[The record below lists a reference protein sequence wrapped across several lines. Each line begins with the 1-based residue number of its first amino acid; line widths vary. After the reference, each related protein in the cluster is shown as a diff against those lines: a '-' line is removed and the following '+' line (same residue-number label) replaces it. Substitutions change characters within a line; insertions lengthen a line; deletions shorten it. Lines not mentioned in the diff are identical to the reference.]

1 MSRPRQAFGR
11 NQPGRLPATML
22 RALTAE
28 LSDPGR
34 YTRAKGYARDG
45 AVVEIDIQPG
55 TVRGLVLGSR
65 REPYEVTVYVD
76 PVDHEDIDAAT
87 VTASLVTLVPD
98 RSELALACTCPDADG
113 GTMCK
118 HALAVMLVMADEVSM
133 EPDVLARWRTPD
145 PDSPLARR
153 SGTRL
158 RPRAGAVA
166 DLRASRSARSDEVKV
181 KVKAQAQARAGRAE
195 RLGRLD
201 RVERVDVLAAVLAA
215 PAPIDLS
222 PTHPLDAMTVAPTPV
237 VRADRADVLVDDVL
251 ASALAVLTGAAGART
266 R

>member
-34 YTRAKGYARDG
+34 YTRAKSYARDG
-45 AVVEIDIQPG
+45 AVIEIDIQPG
-55 TVRGLVLGSR
+55 TARGLVLGSR
-65 REPYEVTVYVD
+65 QEPYEATVYVD
-76 PVDHEDIDAAT
+76 PVDPEDIDAAT

-98 RSELALACTCPDADG
+98 RSELALSCTCPDADG

-133 EPDVLARWRTPD
+133 EPDVLTRWRTPD
-145 PDSPLARR
+145 ADSPLTRHA
-153 SGTRL
+153 GTRL

-166 DLRASRSARSDEVKV
+166 DLRAARGAGSD
-181 KVKAQAQARAGRAE
+181 QAARAK

-201 RVERVDVLAAVLAA
+201 RTAAPTVERVDILAAVLTA
-215 PAPIDLS
+215 PAPIDLI
-222 PTHPLDAMTVAPTPV
+222 PTYPLDPMTAAPTPM
-237 VRADRADVLVDDVL
+237 VRADRADVLVDEVL
-251 ASALAVLTGAAGART
+251 ASALVVLTDAGGARV

>member
-1 MSRPRQAFGR
+1 
-11 NQPGRLPATML
+11 ML

-34 YTRAKGYARDG
+34 YTRAKSYARDG
-45 AVVEIDIQPG
+45 AVIEIDIQPG
-55 TVRGLVLGSR
+55 TARGLVLGSR
-65 REPYEVTVYVD
+65 QEPYEATVYVD
-76 PVDHEDIDAAT
+76 PVDPEDIDAAT

-133 EPDVLARWRTPD
+133 QPDVLTRWRTPD
-145 PDSPLARR
+145 PDSPLAKR

-166 DLRASRSARSDEVKV
+166 DLRASRNARSAE
-181 KVKAQAQARAGRAE
+181 AQTGRAK
-195 RLGRLD
+195 RLGQLD
-201 RVERVDVLAAVLAA
+201 RSPVELVKRVERVDVLGAVLAA
-215 PAPIDLS
+215 PAPIDLI
-222 PTHPLDAMTVAPTPV
+222 PTRPLRAMTAAPTPM
-237 VRADRADVLVDDVL
+237 VRADRADLLTDEVL
-251 ASALAVLTGAAGART
+251 ASALAVLTDAAGART

>member
-1 MSRPRQAFGR
+1 
-11 NQPGRLPATML
+11 ML

-34 YTRAKGYARDG
+34 FTRAKSYARDG
-45 AVVEIDIQPG
+45 AVIEIDIQPG
-55 TVRGLVLGSR
+55 TARGLVLGSR

-76 PVDHEDIDAAT
+76 PVDPEDIDAAT

-113 GTMCK
+113 GSMCK

-133 EPDVLARWRTPD
+133 EPDVLTRWRTPD
-145 PDSPLARR
+145 AGSPLTKH

-158 RPRAGAVA
+158 RPRTGAVA
-166 DLRASRSARSDEVKV
+166 DLRSSRSAVSDGAE
-181 KVKAQAQARAGRAE
+181 RAK

-201 RVERVDVLAAVLAA
+201 RSPAGRVDRVERVERVDILAAVLAA
-215 PAPIDLS
+215 PAPIDLT
-222 PTHPLDAMTVAPTPV
+222 PTHPLDVMTVASTPV

>member
-1 MSRPRQAFGR
+1 MSRPRQTFGR

-34 YTRAKGYARDG
+34 YTRAKSYARDG
-45 AVVEIDIQPG
+45 AVIEIDIQPG
-55 TVRGLVLGSR
+55 TARGLVLGSR

-76 PVDHEDIDAAT
+76 PVDIEDIDAAT
-87 VTASLVTLVPD
+87 VTASLVILVPD

-118 HALAVMLVMADEVSM
+118 HALAVMLVMADEVSV
-133 EPDVLARWRTPD
+133 EPDVLTRWRTPD
-145 PDSPLARR
+145 PDSPLAKR

-166 DLRASRSARSDEVKV
+166 DLRASRATPSDE
-181 KVKAQAQARAGRAE
+181 RAK
-195 RLGRLD
+195 RLGRAD
-201 RVERVDVLAAVLAA
+201 RPTPERVDILAAVLAA
-215 PAPIDLS
+215 PAPIDL
-222 PTHPLDAMTVAPTPV
+222 TATQRLEPLPVAPTPL

-251 ASALAVLTGAAGART
+251 AGALAVLTGARGT
-266 R
+266 RSR

>member
-1 MSRPRQAFGR
+1 MSRPRPAFGR

-34 YTRAKGYARDG
+34 YTRAKRYARDG
-45 AVVEIDIQPG
+45 AVIEIDIQPG
-55 TVRGLVLGSR
+55 TARGLVLGSR

-76 PVDHEDIDAAT
+76 PLDIEDIDAAT

-118 HALAVMLVMADEVSM
+118 HALAVMLVMADEVSV
-133 EPDVLARWRTPD
+133 EPDVLTRWRTPD
-145 PDSPLARR
+145 QDSPLTKR

-166 DLRASRSARSDEVKV
+166 DLHASRAAHSDE
-181 KVKAQAQARAGRAE
+181 RAK
-195 RLGRLD
+195 RLGRTE
-201 RVERVDVLAAVLAA
+201 RPAPERVDILAPVLGA
-215 PAPIDLS
+215 PAPIDLGA
-222 PTHPLDAMTVAPTPV
+222 TQPLDPLPVAPTPL
-237 VRADRADVLVDDVL
+237 VRADRADVLVDEVL
-251 ASALAVLTGAAGART
+251 ARALTVLTRTPGARV

>member
-34 YTRAKGYARDG
+34 YTRAKSYARDG
-45 AVVEIDIQPG
+45 AVIEIDIQPG
-55 TVRGLVLGSR
+55 TARGLVLGSR
-65 REPYEVTVYVD
+65 HEPYEATVYVD
-76 PVDHEDIDAAT
+76 PVDPEDIDAAT
-87 VTASLVTLVPD
+87 LTASLVTLVPD
-98 RSELALACTCPDADG
+98 RSELALSCTCPDADG

-133 EPDVLARWRTPD
+133 EPDVLTRWRTPD
-145 PDSPLARR
+145 ADSPLTRHA
-153 SGTRL
+153 GTRL

-166 DLRASRSARSDEVKV
+166 DLRASRGAGSD
-181 KVKAQAQARAGRAE
+181 QAARAK

-201 RVERVDVLAAVLAA
+201 RSSAPPVERVERVERVDILAAVLAA
-215 PAPIDLS
+215 RAPIDLI
-222 PTHPLDAMTVAPTPV
+222 PTHPLDAMTAAPTPV
-237 VRADRADVLVDDVL
+237 VRADRADVLVDEVL
-251 ASALAVLTGAAGART
+251 ASALVVLTDAAGARA